1 MNFESLLETS
11 HKSPVIQTE
20 NLFTGMKNIGAIKV
34 QISRWVKAG
43 KLIRLR
49 RGYYL
54 LSKNYRTVEPFG
66 PYLAAFLIEPSY
78 ISCEKALEF
87 HGLIPEGVGV
97 YTSVTTKRQAK
108 FGSREGTFEYR
119 HIKPSLFW
127 GYNSVS
133 HENQTGFV
141 ASPEKALLD
150 FFYFKRI
157 HASKEFIEELRLQ
170 NMEVINTD
178 KLRDYALRFSK
189 PGLISLAKRL
199 TNFIESELKATKKL

>member
-1 MNFESLLETS
+1 MNFETLLETFRN
-11 HKSPVIQTE
+11 SPVIDTE
-20 NLFTGMKNIGAIKV
+20 NLFTGMENIGSIKV

-43 KLIRLR
+43 KLIQLR
-49 RGYYL
+49 RGNYL
-54 LSKNYRTVEPFG
+54 LSNNYRTVEPFG
-66 PYLAAFLIEPSY
+66 PYLAALLIEPSY

-87 HGLIPEGVGV
+87 HGLIPEAVGV

-108 FGSREGTFEYR
+108 FDSREGTFEYR

-170 NMEVINTD
+170 NMEVINID
-178 KLRDYALRFSK
+178 KLHEYAIRFCK
-189 PGLISLAKRL
+189 PGVTALAKRIAGY
-199 TNFIESELKATKKL
+199 IESESKATKIL

>member
-1 MNFESLLETS
+1 MIFESLLETS
-11 HKSPVIQTE
+11 HKSPLIQTE
-20 NLFTGMKNIGAIKV
+20 NLFIGMKNIGAIKV

-66 PYLAAFLIEPSY
+66 PFLAALLIEPSY

-87 HGLIPEGVGV
+87 HGLIPERVGV

-108 FGSREGTFEYR
+108 FDSPEGTFEYR
-119 HIKPSLFW
+119 HIKPTLFW
-127 GYNSVS
+127 GYHSVS
-133 HENQTGFV
+133 HENQTGFF

-150 FFYFKRI
+150 FFYFKGI
-157 HASKEFIEELRLQ
+157 HATMEFIEEMRLQ
-170 NMEVINTD
+170 NLDAINTHS
-178 KLRDYALRFSK
+178 LLEYAIRFRK
-189 PGLISLAKRL
+189 PGITALVKKI
-199 TNFIESELKATKKL
+199 IMYIDSERKAMKTL